1 MKGPKSIFTVLA
13 IIFISLSLFYLLFW
27 TLSSVVEIHMSSGK
41 PEDFLPLGSALL
53 LAGIISLSLAGF
65 KRWRK
70 DYLSA
75 HGVAIQA
82 RVIAVEQRGYVRVN
96 SKHPWTVL
104 CEYIWEGV
112 TYTVSSQYLW
122 SKPVFTTVLVFVDPS
137 NPKHA
142 VVDL

>member
-13 IIFISLSLFYLLFW
+13 IIFISLGLFYLLFW
-27 TLSSVVEIHMSSGK
+27 TLSPVVEIHMSSGK

-70 DYLSA
+70 
-75 HGVAIQA
+75 
-82 RVIAVEQRGYVRVN
+82 YVRVN

-104 CEYIWEGV
+104 CEYVWEGV

>member
-1 MKGPKSIFTVLA
+1 MI
-13 IIFISLSLFYLLFW
+13 
-27 TLSSVVEIHMSSGK
+27 
-41 PEDFLPLGSALL
+41 
-53 LAGIISLSLAGF
+53 
-65 KRWRK
+65 KRRRK
-70 DYLSA
+70 NYLSA
-75 HGVAIQA
+75 HGLAIQA

-96 SKHPWTVL
+96 SKYPWTVL
-104 CEYIWEGV
+104 CEYVWEGV